1 MERGRGGEKLD
12 KVHPINY
19 NHFMNLPVPD
29 SLVADLPVAGADHDL
44 PQARLREDVVATLRA
59 HGINPTHQR
68 IEIGC
73 ALFEKR
79 QHQSADQILA
89 RVNQRHAEASKATVY
104 NTLKLFGEKGLV
116 RELVVDPAKV
126 FYDPNT
132 SVHHH
137 FYDIATGELTDI
149 APEGV
154 HIEGLPPP
162 PEGMVAEGID
172 IIVRTRPARSPQSG
186 S

>member
-1 MERGRGGEKLD
+1 MDLTVSD
-12 KVHPINY
+12 S
-19 NHFMNLPVPD
+19 PV
-29 SLVADLPVAGADHDL
+29 SGADRGQ

-59 HGINPTHQR
+59 HGISPTHQR

-79 QHQSADQILA
+79 QHQSADQILS
-89 RVNQRHAEASKATVY
+89 RVNQRNAEASKATVY
-104 NTLKLFGEKGLV
+104 NTLNLFVEKGLV

-137 FYDIATGELTDI
+137 FYDVATGELTDI

-154 HIEGLPPP
+154 KIEGLPPP
-162 PEGMVAEGID
+162 PAGTVAEGID